1 MNSSTIFLIFR
12 LKTFH
17 FQAPDQDVR
26 LLVLQTFQ
34 ILVDRHNNREKL
46 VELTLEPTNLDLEG
60 YPNKFDRSDQMF
72 AQKSLYNI
80 FSHFKRVVEEQSNSI
95 EFLEA
100 IYTTCVLLHVE
111 TSATDE
117 SALYLLDLVDSVQGI
132 AITNMNLSTENRFAL
147 HAIAVCLLAL
157 LSATVNIAE
166 LDGYLDGIVQARA
179 DKAPHM
185 LPPLNEEYH
194 PGLNPNTPEEDF
206 LIDSAQIKE
215 ALKNAGKDVQRIDS
229 LPGGVG
235 RVGRASPSG
244 RNSWAAADPPLPLS
258 NSTSRRPSTVSSTS
272 TGVDYAVSDF
282 FH

>member
-1 MNSSTIFLIFR
+1 M
-12 LKTFH
+12 
-17 FQAPDQDVR
+17 R

-60 YPNKFDRSDQMF
+60 YPNKFNRTDQMF

-132 AITNMNLSTENRFAL
+132 AVANMNLSTENRFAL

-166 LDGYLDGIVQARA
+166 LDGYVDGIVQVCLHFVLR
-179 DKAPHM
+179 
-185 LPPLNEEYH
+185 
-194 PGLNPNTPEEDF
+194 
-206 LIDSAQIKE
+206 S
-215 ALKNAGKDVQRIDS
+215 GKFHLTVC
-229 LPGGVG
+229 VMH
-235 RVGRASPSG
+235 
-244 RNSWAAADPPLPLS
+244 
-258 NSTSRRPSTVSSTS
+258 SRL
-272 TGVDYAVSDF
+272 
-282 FH
+282 

>member
-1 MNSSTIFLIFR
+1 M
-12 LKTFH
+12 
-17 FQAPDQDVR
+17 R

-60 YPNKFDRSDQMF
+60 YPNKFNRTDQMF

-132 AITNMNLSTENRFAL
+132 AVANMNLSTENRFAL

-166 LDGYLDGIVQARA
+166 LDGYVDGIVQVCLHFVLRSGKFHLHSRPCKLNFYAFDAYEIQILIQVLPTLPIFQLINRAR
-179 DKAPHM
+179 
-185 LPPLNEEYH
+185 
-194 PGLNPNTPEEDF
+194 
-206 LIDSAQIKE
+206 
-215 ALKNAGKDVQRIDS
+215 R
-229 LPGGVG
+229 
-235 RVGRASPSG
+235 
-244 RNSWAAADPPLPLS
+244 
-258 NSTSRRPSTVSSTS
+258 
-272 TGVDYAVSDF
+272 
-282 FH
+282 FHIPYMCTFHSF